1 MLFVARPPAGALAPF
16 VEYLWALR
24 DGQARHSRERIV
36 PSGTLELVVN
46 LDQDELR
53 IYDGDRC
60 RRHAGVAVSG
70 AYRRY
75 FVIDTR
81 EHASIVGVHFRPGGA
96 FAVLGAEPGAL
107 VDQHVDLEALWGRSA
122 RQLRERLCGAATI
135 EERFAILDQVLLARL
150 AQPRRRHPAVAV
162 ALDRLGQAGACVR
175 DIAGEVQLSH
185 RRLIELFT
193 REVGMTPKLFGTVR
207 RFERALAQA
216 QAAPVVDWA
225 RLAAA
230 CGYFDQPHM
239 IRDFTML
246 AGAPPAELLRHT
258 RQVKAHHAVDPS
270 IPSNP
275 AAPPSSSLRGD
286 AHHP

>member
-1 MLFVARPPAGALAPF
+1 MLFVARPPAVALAPF
-16 VEYLWALR
+16 VDYLWSLR
-24 DGQARHSRERIV
+24 DRDAPHARERIV

-46 LDQDELR
+46 LDEDELR
-53 IYDGDRC
+53 VYDGDRC
-60 RRHAGVAVSG
+60 RRLSGVAVSG

-96 FAVLGAEPGAL
+96 FALLGVEPGAL

-122 RQLRERLCGAATI
+122 RELRERLCSAPSEAQ
-135 EERFAILDQVLLARL
+135 RFAILEQVLLARL
-150 AQPRRRHPAVAV
+150 STPRRRHPAVAI
-162 ALDRLGQAGACVR
+162 AIERLCQPGASIG
-175 DIAGEVQLSH
+175 DIADEVQLSH

-207 RFERALAQA
+207 RFERALSQA
-216 QAAPVVDWA
+216 QATSLVDWA

-230 CGYFDQPHM
+230 CGYFDQSHM
-239 IRDFTML
+239 IRDFTRL
-246 AGAPPAELLRHT
+246 AGSSPAEMLRHT
-258 RQVKAHHAVDPS
+258 RQVKAHHAVVPS
-270 IPSNP
+270 NPSNP
-275 AAPPSSSLRGD
+275 AAPRSATLRGD